1 MTPNF
6 HSPFHTWELTIPEQ
20 ATGYS
25 LSTEQQAVIQNDI
38 AEAAVQKLQLKYD
51 PEKPLVFLQKEAEL
65 QGRILILQHLLDRS
79 ANVSSYLPL
88 TNEDNLNQNQEDN
101 YL

>member
-51 PEKPLVFLQKEAEL
+51 PEHPLIFLQKEAEL